1 MTIKRKKFE
10 DFATKRTN
18 NAINHIRLIGKLA
31 NKNAYEYSNDDVNKI
46 INALKKEVDAVKNKF
61 LATKKGNEGD
71 FSLWD

>member
-61 LATKKGNEGD
+61 LVTKKGNEGD
-71 FSLWD
+71 FSL

>member
-71 FSLWD
+71 FSL